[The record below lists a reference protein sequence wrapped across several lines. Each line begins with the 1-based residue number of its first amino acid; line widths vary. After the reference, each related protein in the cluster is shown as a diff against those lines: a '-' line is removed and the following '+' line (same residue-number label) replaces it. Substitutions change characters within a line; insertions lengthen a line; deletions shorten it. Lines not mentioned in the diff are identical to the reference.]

1 MDDVRYLILGTT
13 EAHDPS
19 GAPVPLGGSRLRA
32 LLAALALHA
41 DRPVSADAL
50 ITEVWGPDADLPH
63 DASGALQALVSR
75 LRRAL
80 GKDVVTSGPG
90 GYRLRTGPGDVD
102 LHVFERLA
110 AEGAAALD
118 AGDPETAASTLREA
132 LALWRGPAFADLP
145 DRLSAA
151 ARPEALRLTALHRRI
166 DADLACGRAA
176 ETLPQLRELVA
187 DHPLDEPFH
196 VQLIRALRAAHRS
209 ADALVAYEQA
219 RRALADQLGA
229 DPGPELRKLH
239 AQLLAT
245 DEPPTPTT
253 STPTST
259 PAPPPQPPPPK
270 APQGN
275 LRPRLTSFVGRELE
289 LLEIR
294 ADVAQSRLVT
304 LTGPGGSGKTR
315 LSEEAGAALTGSDYP
330 DGVWIAELAPLD
342 HPEAVPQAVLSA
354 LGRRDTT
361 IFGVAREGIKGSVG
375 GASADPGD
383 PTARLLEHCAH
394 RRLLLVLDNCE
405 HVIGAA
411 AELAAELLAACPGIT
426 VLATSREPLGV
437 PGETVR
443 PVEPLSPTTAHRLF
457 AERAAAVRPG
467 FDAEQDVAAV
477 DEICRRLDG
486 LPLAIE
492 LAAARLRMLSPR
504 QIADRLD
511 NRFRLLTSG
520 SRTLL
525 PRQQTLRA
533 VVDWSWDLLSEEE
546 HSALRSLS
554 VFAGGWTLA
563 AAEAV
568 VGGDDVVEL
577 IGQLVDKSL
586 VVAAQPDK
594 NNEDDGTEIGTGT
607 NTGTNTGTAI
617 QTEDGV
623 RYRFLETIHEYA
635 AERALE
641 RPQELAAAARR
652 HTHHFRGFV
661 RAADPQLRTA
671 RQLVWLRRVEAEL
684 DNIRAALQRA
694 ITARDEADALPLA
707 VDMGWFWWLRNYR
720 EEGAGWLGRVIAMS
734 EPGEPD
740 DPSYWDR
747 MDARLLLFFVSTDH
761 ASEEFLNTQP
771 VQETAALIADVYGAE
786 GAASARFPG
795 LLWPIA
801 SYVGRGH
808 LAIRECT
815 DMVVANCRE
824 HGDDWALA
832 AALMFR
838 THVTIDLPG
847 GLARATDDWNELTAL
862 SGRVG
867 DRWMLAQVHGARAE
881 MEVMWGEYA
890 AARADFEAALRLGE
904 ELGARAE
911 GPFLVGR
918 MAELAIRSGDYAE
931 AEKLCRRAEEGAE
944 EFGVMDARNYV
955 RALSAGLSLRR
966 GDVRRARELCVLAR
980 DEASQGTPPP
990 VFAVVLAGLFA
1001 RIAAAEGDPRDALA
1015 QASGAVRLG
1024 VDTGCT
1030 EPMIAGLLEY
1040 GAELLVELGE
1050 PAAAARLQGA
1060 ASALRG
1066 PLLPRTVPETVS
1078 FQEAQA
1084 GARAALG
1091 GAAYEAAYAD
1101 GEGLDLEATAG
1112 TLAAAAAAAPA
1123 PASAPAGE

>member
-1 MDDVRYLILGTT
+1 MDPVRYLILGTT
-13 EAHDPS
+13 EVRDTA

-41 DRPVSADAL
+41 DRPVSAEAL
-50 ITEVWGPDADLPH
+50 IAEVWGPDADLPH

-80 GKDVVTSGPG
+80 GKDVITSGPG
-90 GYRLRTGPGDVD
+90 GYRLLTGADDVD

-110 AEGAAALD
+110 AEGAAALG
-118 AGDPETAASTLREA
+118 AGDPEAAARVLREA
-132 LALWRGPAFADLP
+132 LALWRGPAYADLP
-145 DRLSAA
+145 DRTSAA
-151 ARPEALRLTALHRRI
+151 ARPEALRLTTLHHRI

-209 ADALVAYEQA
+209 ADALMAYEQA
-219 RRALADQLGA
+219 RRALADRLGA
-229 DPGPELRKLH
+229 DPGPELRSLH
-239 AQLLAT
+239 AELLTAEDPPEPRAT
-245 DEPPTPTT
+245 R
-253 STPTST
+253 
-259 PAPPPQPPPPK
+259 

-275 LRPRLTSFVGRELE
+275 LRPRLTSFVGREAE

-315 LSEEAGAALTGSDYP
+315 LSEEAGAALTGPGYP
-330 DGVWIAELAPLD
+330 DGVWIAELAPLE
-342 HPEAVPQAVLSA
+342 HPDAVPQAVLSA

-361 IFGVAREGIKGSVG
+361 IFGVAREGIKGPGG
-375 GASADPGD
+375 GAGADTGD

-411 AELAAELLAACPGIT
+411 AELAAELLGACPGVT

-533 VVDWSWDLLSEEE
+533 VVDWSWELLSEEE
-546 HSALRSLS
+546 RTALRSLS

-568 VGGDDVVEL
+568 VGGDDVIEL

-586 VVAAQPDK
+586 VVATQPGRGVDIP
-594 NNEDDGTEIGTGT
+594 ESRSETWSESRPETWPDSRAGRLPESRPTRV
-607 NTGTNTGTAI
+607 
-617 QTEDGV
+617 EDGV

-635 AERALE
+635 AERARE
-641 RPQELAAAARR
+641 RPQELAEAVRR
-652 HTHHFRGFV
+652 HTRWFRHFV
-661 RAADPQLRTA
+661 RTADPQLRSA
-671 RQLVWLRRVEAEL
+671 RQLLWLRRVEAEL
-684 DNIRAALQRA
+684 DNIRAALHRA
-694 ITARDEADALPLA
+694 ITAGAETDALPLA
-707 VDMGWFWWLRNYR
+707 ADMGWFWWLRNYR
-720 EEGAGWLGRVIAMS
+720 EEGAGWLTRVTGMS
-734 EPGEPD
+734 EPGERDGPYFW
-740 DPSYWDR
+740 SR

-761 ASEEFLNTQP
+761 ASEDFLSTVP
-771 VQETAALIADVYGAE
+771 VQETAALIAQVYGNAQQ
-786 GAASARFPG
+786 ASARFPG

-801 SYVGRGH
+801 SYVGGGH
-808 LAIRECT
+808 PAIRECT
-815 DMVVANCRE
+815 DVVVRDCRA

-847 GLARATDDWNELTAL
+847 GLARATDDWNELTEL

-881 MEVMWGEYA
+881 MEVMRGEYA

-904 ELGARAE
+904 ELGAIAE

-918 MAELAIRSGDYAE
+918 LAELAIRSGDDAE
-931 AEKLCRRAEEGAE
+931 AERLCRRAEEAAE
-944 EFGVMDARNYV
+944 RIGVMDARNYV
-955 RALSAGLSLRR
+955 RALSADLALRR

-980 DEASQGTPPP
+980 DQASQGTPPP
-990 VFAVVLAGLFA
+990 VAGVVLAGLFA

-1015 QASGAVRLG
+1015 RTAGAVRMG
-1024 VDTGCT
+1024 VDSGCT
-1030 EPMIAGLLEY
+1030 ELMVAGLLEY
-1040 GAELLVELGE
+1040 GAELLVLLGE
-1050 PAAAARLQGA
+1050 PRAAALLHGA
-1060 ASALRG
+1060 SSALRG
-1066 PLLPRTVPETVS
+1066 PLLPRTVPETRS
-1078 FQEAQA
+1078 FRAAEA

-1091 GAAYEAAYAD
+1091 DAGYEAARAA
-1101 GEGLDLEATAG
+1101 GGRLE
-1112 TLAAAAAAAPA
+1112 LAAAAELLE
-1123 PASAPAGE
+1123 ASARVPAPAGE

>member
-1 MDDVRYLILGTT
+1 MRYLILGTT
-13 EAHDPS
+13 EARDSS
-19 GAPVPLGGSRLRA
+19 GVPVPLGGSRLRA

-41 DRPVSADAL
+41 DRPVSADVL
-50 ITEVWGPDADLPH
+50 IGEVWGSDADLPH

-90 GYRLRTGPGDVD
+90 GYRLLTGPDDVD
-102 LHVFERLA
+102 LHVFERCA
-110 AEGAAALD
+110 ADGAAALD
-118 AGDPETAASTLREA
+118 AGDPESAARILREA
-132 LALWRGPAFADLP
+132 LALWRGPAYADLP
-145 DRLSAA
+145 DRRSAA
-151 ARPEALRLTALHRRI
+151 ARPEALRLTVLHRRI

-209 ADALVAYEQA
+209 ADALVAYERA
-219 RRALADQLGA
+219 RRTLADRLGA
-229 DPGPELRKLH
+229 DPGPELRALH
-239 AQLLAT
+239 AQLLST
-245 DEPPTPTT
+245 EEPPGPRAA
-253 STPTST
+253 
-259 PAPPPQPPPPK
+259 PAPAPA

-275 LRPRLTSFVGRELE
+275 LRPRLTSFVGRESE
-289 LLEIR
+289 LREIR
-294 ADVAQSRLVT
+294 ADVARSRLVT

-315 LSEEAGAALTGSDYP
+315 LSEEAGGALAGPGYP

-361 IFGVAREGIKGSVG
+361 IFGVAREGIKGSGG
-375 GASADPGD
+375 GAGTDAGD
-383 PTARLLEHCAH
+383 ATARLLEHCAH

-411 AELAAELLAACPGIT
+411 AELAAELLGACPGVT

-443 PVEPLSPTTAHRLF
+443 PVEPLPPTTAHRLF

-467 FDAEQDVAAV
+467 FDVERDTAAV

-533 VVDWSWDLLSEEE
+533 VVDWSWDLLSEDE
-546 HSALRSLS
+546 HAALRSLS

-563 AAEAV
+563 AAEEV
-568 VGGDDVVEL
+568 VGGDDVIEL

-586 VVAAQPDK
+586 VVATQPG
-594 NNEDDGTEIGTGT
+594 EASGADGPG
-607 NTGTNTGTAI
+607 AAPA
-617 QTEDGV
+617 EDGV

-635 AERALE
+635 AERARE

-652 HTHHFRGFV
+652 HTRWV
-661 RAADPQLRTA
+661 RSLVRTADPQLRTA

-694 ITARDEADALPLA
+694 ITAGDEADALPLA
-707 VDMGWFWWLRNYR
+707 LDMGWFWWLRNYR
-720 EEGAGWLGRVIAMS
+720 EEGAGWLTRVTGMS
-734 EPGEPD
+734 EPGASD
-740 DPSYWDR
+740 GPSFWPR

-761 ASEEFLNTQP
+761 ASEEFLSTPP
-771 VQETAALIADVYGAE
+771 VQRTAALIAATYQDTKR
-786 GAASARFPG
+786 ASARFPG

-801 SYVGRGH
+801 TYVGGGH
-808 LAIRECT
+808 TAIRDLTEA
-815 DMVVANCRE
+815 VVRNCRA

-838 THVTIDLPG
+838 THVTIDQPG
-847 GLARATDDWNELTAL
+847 GLTRATDDWDELAAL
-862 SGRVG
+862 STRVG

-904 ELGARAE
+904 ELGAIAE

-918 MAELAIRSGDYAE
+918 MAELAIRSGDDEE
-931 AEKLCRRAEEGAE
+931 AERLCRRAEEGAE
-944 EFGVMDARNYV
+944 RFGVMDARNYV
-955 RALSAGLSLRR
+955 RALSAQLALRR
-966 GDVRRARELCVLAR
+966 GDVERARELCALAR
-980 DEASQGTPPP
+980 DQASQGTPPP
-990 VFAVVLAGLFA
+990 VFGVVLAGLFA
-1001 RIAAAEGDPRDALA
+1001 RIAAAEGDPREALA
-1015 QASGAVRLG
+1015 RTAGAVRLG
-1024 VDTGCT
+1024 VESRCT
-1030 EPMIAGLLEY
+1030 ESMVAGLLEFA
-1040 GAELLVELGE
+1040 AELLVALGE
-1050 PAAAARLQGA
+1050 PRTAARLHGA
-1060 ASALRG
+1060 SSAVRG
-1066 PLLPRTVPETVS
+1066 SLLPRTVPETAS
-1078 FQEAQA
+1078 FRAAE
-1084 GARAALG
+1084 GRARAALG
-1091 GAAYEAAYAD
+1091 DAGYEAACAD
-1101 GEGLDLEATAG
+1101 GAGLDLG
-1112 TLAAAAAAAPA
+1112 AAAAVLEAAAAPA
-1123 PASAPAGE
+1123 PVGE

>member
-1 MDDVRYLILGTT
+1 MDPVRYLILGTT
-13 EAHDPS
+13 EARDS
-19 GAPVPLGGSRLRA
+19 AGVPVPLGGSRLRA

-41 DRPVSADAL
+41 DRPVSAEAL
-50 ITEVWGPDADLPH
+50 IAEVWGPDADLPH

-90 GYRLRTGPGDVD
+90 GYRLLTGPGDVD

-110 AEGAAALD
+110 ADGAAVLD
-118 AGDPETAASTLREA
+118 AGDPEAAAGILREA
-132 LALWRGPAFADLP
+132 LALWRGPAYADLP
-145 DRLSAA
+145 DRTSAA

-176 ETLPQLRELVA
+176 ESLPQLRELVA

-209 ADALVAYEQA
+209 ADALMAYEQA
-219 RRALADQLGA
+219 RRTLADRLGA
-229 DPGPELRKLH
+229 DPGPELRALH
-239 AQLLAT
+239 AQLLSAQ
-245 DEPPTPTT
+245 DPPEPK
-253 STPTST
+253 STR
-259 PAPPPQPPPPK
+259 

-275 LRPRLTSFVGRELE
+275 LRPRLTSFVGREAE
-289 LLEIR
+289 LREIR
-294 ADVAQSRLVT
+294 ADVARSRLVT

-315 LSEEAGAALTGSDYP
+315 LSEEAGAALAGSGYP
-330 DGVWIAELAPLD
+330 DGVWIAELAPLE

-361 IFGVAREGIKGSVG
+361 IFGVAREGIKGSG
-375 GASADPGD
+375 GGTGADAGD

-411 AELAAELLAACPGIT
+411 AELAAELLGACPGVT

-467 FDAEQDVAAV
+467 FDTEQDVAAV

-533 VVDWSWDLLSEEE
+533 VVDWSWDLLSEKE
-546 HSALRSLS
+546 HAALRSLS

-568 VGGDDVVEL
+568 VGGDDVIEL

-586 VVAAQPDK
+586 VVATQPGKRQENGAESRD
-594 NNEDDGTEIGTGT
+594 IRP
-607 NTGTNTGTAI
+607 
-617 QTEDGV
+617 EDGV

-635 AERALE
+635 AERARE
-641 RPQELAAAARR
+641 RPRELAEAARR
-652 HTHHFRGFV
+652 HTGYFRRFV
-661 RAADPQLRTA
+661 GTADPQLRTA

-694 ITARDEADALPLA
+694 ITAGDEADALPLA

-720 EEGAGWLGRVIAMS
+720 EEGAGWLTRVTGMS
-734 EPGEPD
+734 EPGERDGP
-740 DPSYWDR
+740 YFWAR

-761 ASEEFLNTQP
+761 ASEEFLSAPP
-771 VQETAALIADVYGAE
+771 VQEAAALVAATYQDAKQ
-786 GAASARFPG
+786 ASARFPG

-801 SYVGRGH
+801 SYVGGGH
-808 LAIRECT
+808 TAIRECT
-815 DMVVANCRE
+815 DVVVRNCRA

-847 GLARATDDWNELTAL
+847 GLARATDDWNELTDL

-881 MEVMWGEYA
+881 MEVMRGEYA

-904 ELGARAE
+904 ELGAIAE

-918 MAELAIRSGDYAE
+918 MAELAIRSGDDAE

-944 EFGVMDARNYV
+944 RFGVMDARNYV
-955 RALSAGLSLRR
+955 RALSAYLSLRR

-980 DEASQGTPPP
+980 DQASQGTPPP
-990 VFAVVLAGLFA
+990 VFGVVLAGLFA
-1001 RIAAAEGDPRDALA
+1001 RIAAAEGDLRDALA
-1015 QASGAVRLG
+1015 RTAGAVRLG
-1024 VDTGCT
+1024 VESGCT
-1030 EPMIAGLLEY
+1030 ESMVAGLLEY
-1040 GAELLVELGE
+1040 GAELLVVLGE
-1050 PAAAARLQGA
+1050 PRAAARLQGA
-1060 ASALRG
+1060 SSALRG

-1078 FQEAQA
+1078 FREAEA

-1091 GAAYEAAYAD
+1091 EAGYEAARAD
-1101 GEGLDLEATAG
+1101 GETLDLR
-1112 TLAAAAAAAPA
+1112 AAADSLE
-1123 PASAPAGE
+1123 ASVLVPTPAGE

>member
-1 MDDVRYLILGTT
+1 MRFLILGTT
-13 EAHDPS
+13 EARDPA

-50 ITEVWGPDADLPH
+50 IAEVWGPDADLPH
-63 DASGALQALVSR
+63 DAGGALQALVSR

-80 GKDVVTSGPG
+80 GKDVITSGPG
-90 GYRLRTGPGDVD
+90 GYRLLTGPEDVD
-102 LHVFERLA
+102 LHVFERRA

-118 AGDPETAASTLREA
+118 AGDPQAAARILREA
-132 LALWRGPAFADLP
+132 LALWRGPAYADLP
-145 DRLSAA
+145 DRTSAG

-176 ETLPQLRELVA
+176 ETLPRLRELVA

-209 ADALVAYEQA
+209 ADALMAYEQA
-219 RRALADQLGA
+219 RRALADRLGA
-229 DPGPELRKLH
+229 DPGPELRALH
-239 AQLLAT
+239 AELLT
-245 DEPPTPTT
+245 TEDPPEPRP
-253 STPTST
+253 T
-259 PAPPPQPPPPK
+259 PAPEPAFAR
-270 APQGN
+270 APEGN
-275 LRPRLTSFVGRELE
+275 LRPRLTSFVGRRAE

-294 ADVAQSRLVT
+294 ADVAHSRLVT

-315 LSEEAGAALTGSDYP
+315 LSEEAGAALTGPGYP

-361 IFGVAREGIKGSVG
+361 IFGVAREGIKGSGG
-375 GASADPGD
+375 GAGAEAGD

-411 AELAAELLAACPGIT
+411 AELAAELLGACPGVT

-467 FDAEQDVAAV
+467 FDVEQDAAAV

-546 HSALRSLS
+546 HAALRSLS

-568 VGGDDVVEL
+568 VGGDDVIEL

-586 VVAAQPDK
+586 VVAAQPGK
-594 NNEDDGTEIGTGT
+594 GGEDGE
-607 NTGTNTGTAI
+607 
-617 QTEDGV
+617 ESRDGV

-635 AERALE
+635 AERARE
-641 RPQELAAAARR
+641 RPRELAEAARR
-652 HTHHFRGFV
+652 HTGYFRGFV
-661 RAADPQLRTA
+661 RPADPHLRTT
-671 RQLVWLRRVEAEL
+671 RQLVWLRRMEAEL
-684 DNIRAALQRA
+684 DNIRAVLQRA
-694 ITARDEADALPLA
+694 ITAGGEADALALA

-720 EEGAGWLGRVIAMS
+720 EEGAGWLTRVTGMS
-734 EPGEPD
+734 EPGERDGP
-740 DPSYWDR
+740 YFWAR

-761 ASEEFLNTQP
+761 ASEEFLSTPP
-771 VQETAALIADVYGAE
+771 VQETAALIAAVYQDTRQ
-786 GAASARFPG
+786 ASARFPG
-795 LLWPIA
+795 LLWPVA
-801 SYVGRGH
+801 SYIGGGH
-808 LAIRECT
+808 TAIRECT
-815 DMVVANCRE
+815 DLVVRNCRE
-824 HGDDWALA
+824 HGDDWSLA

-838 THVTIDLPG
+838 THVAIDLPG
-847 GLARATDDWNELTAL
+847 GLARATDDWDELTAL
-862 SGRVG
+862 SNRVG

-904 ELGARAE
+904 ELGAIAE

-918 MAELAIRSGDYAE
+918 MAELAIRSGDDAE
-931 AEKLCRRAEEGAE
+931 AEKLCRRAAE
-944 EFGVMDARNYV
+944 EAERFGVMDARNYV
-955 RALSAGLSLRR
+955 RALSAHLALRR
-966 GDVRRARELCVLAR
+966 GDVARARELCVLAR
-980 DEASQGTPPP
+980 DQASQGTPPP
-990 VFAVVLAGLFA
+990 VFGVVLAGLFA

-1015 QASGAVRLG
+1015 RTAGAVRLG
-1024 VDTGCT
+1024 IESRCT
-1030 EPMIAGLLEY
+1030 ESMVAGLLEY
-1040 GAELLVELGE
+1040 GAELLVVLGE
-1050 PAAAARLQGA
+1050 PLAAALLHGA
-1060 ASALRG
+1060 SSALRG
-1066 PLLPRTVPETVS
+1066 SLLPRTVPETVS
-1078 FQEAQA
+1078 FREAEA

-1091 GAAYEAAYAD
+1091 DTGYEAASAA
-1101 GEGLDLEATAG
+1101 GGRLDLG
-1112 TLAAAAAAAPA
+1112 AAAETLE
-1123 PASAPAGE
+1123 ASARVPAPAGE